1 MRLLKIVLPVV
12 FLGCVWTQSA
22 LGGPAQNRLTAVDQ
36 LISAQARTGANLPGI
51 NASPKEHR
59 KYMIDRCTM
68 LLDTFTE
75 AEIRYFIEELEMLNP
90 ALASDYKECFVP
102 EISITPVPF
111 QDISPFTRNLLIG
124 RPLHTGREKGVIGTI
139 TTLITI
145 GSTVISVIRGGDI
158 VYNNGY
164 ASVYPLDAD
173 WRYFTWNKQVFYTF
187 RYVKKILWGTLPTID
202 SNIAVSFKYDG
213 QYKGRG
219 LYLGNIQVVG
229 DRCWTAFSH
238 GLNVKAELPPS
249 SMENLT
255 PETPLDPTAAIDFNL
270 TYTTSF
276 LFTNTRTD
284 RYRIS
289 GDGKL
294 IDVLTGEEPSAAG
307 VTRIDLKR

>member
-1 MRLLKIVLPVV
+1 MRFLKIVLPGI
-12 FLGCVWTQSA
+12 FLGCMWTQG
-22 LGGPAQNRLTAVDQ
+22 LAQNRPTAVDQ
-36 LISAQARTGANLPGI
+36 LLDAQARTGTELLELK
-51 NASPKEHR
+51 ASPKEYR
-59 KYMIDRCTM
+59 VYMIDRCTM
-68 LLDTFTE
+68 LLDTFSE
-75 AEIRYFIEELEMLNP
+75 AEIRYFIERLETVNP
-90 ALASDYKECFVP
+90 ALARDYNECFVP

-111 QDISPFTRNLLIG
+111 QDISSFTRDLLIG
-124 RPLHTGREKGVIGTI
+124 RPLHTGQEKGVIGTI

-145 GSTVISVIRGGDI
+145 GSTIIKVIRGGDI
-158 VYNNGY
+158 VYSNGY

-187 RYVKKILWGTLPTID
+187 RYVKKILWGTLKTID
-202 SNIAVSFKYDG
+202 SNIVVSFKYDG
-213 QYKGRG
+213 QYNGHG

-249 SMENLT
+249 SVENLT

-276 LFTNTRTD
+276 LFTNTRTE

-294 IDVLTGEEPSAAG
+294 IDVLTGEEPSVAG
-307 VTRIDLKR
+307 VTRIDLKK